1 MCDVPGLVSRRVD
14 DGSFCRIF
22 IFFFFFLVSL
32 RGRNVDSMVLQRWEE
47 GLVKDFEERGEEGKM
62 KCFGESQSLRDVSI
76 FGVSKV
82 DRNFARGGEMWI
94 GFLDRRALLD
104 V

>member
-1 MCDVPGLVSRRVD
+1 
-14 DGSFCRIF
+14 
-22 IFFFFFLVSL
+22 
-32 RGRNVDSMVLQRWEE
+32 
-47 GLVKDFEERGEEGKM
+47 M
-62 KCFGESQSLRDVSI
+62 KCFGESSLRDVST

>member
-1 MCDVPGLVSRRVD
+1 
-14 DGSFCRIF
+14 
-22 IFFFFFLVSL
+22 
-32 RGRNVDSMVLQRWEE
+32 
-47 GLVKDFEERGEEGKM
+47 M
-62 KCFGESQSLRDVSI
+62 KCFGESSLRDVST

-104 V
+104 VLKRELKFVGGTRLFYIDNIDRNFARA